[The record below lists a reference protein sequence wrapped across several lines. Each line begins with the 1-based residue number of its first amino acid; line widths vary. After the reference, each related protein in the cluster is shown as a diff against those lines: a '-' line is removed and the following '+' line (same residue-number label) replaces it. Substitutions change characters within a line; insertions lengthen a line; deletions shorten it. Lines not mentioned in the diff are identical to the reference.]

1 MEKNKMNIESEK
13 RKKSQFA
20 NLQDYV
26 KSYAK
31 KCRYSFNGMLTI

>member
-1 MEKNKMNIESEK
+1 MKKNEMNIESEK
-13 RKKSQFA
+13 RKKSKFSS
-20 NLQDYV
+20 LQDYV